1 MWSGRTVVFVRFA
14 AVVVAGA
21 AVACMATEEYFCASY
36 GLSYG
41 NRCTESCMQVQVSKS
56 APQACEAQCTQ
67 SLPLDTTWAAS
78 CGSAR
83 ALPGAAPVSVK
94 AVVAFC

>member
-1 MWSGRTVVFVRFA
+1 MSSRHTVVFVLFA

-21 AVACMATEEYFCASY
+21 AVGCRATEESFCASY
-36 GLSYG
+36 KLSYVK
-41 NRCTESCMQVQVSKS
+41 RCTESCMQVQVSKS

-83 ALPGAAPVSVK
+83 ALPGAAPPPSASTK
-94 AVVAFC
+94 